1 MTYEEIIEALRVC
14 GRGECDGCLTPEQA
28 CGALCTE
35 AASALENL
43 VELARENDKRE
54 DEAEENAANLKH
66 NLACKQTENN
76 ILRSELRR
84 MFQLYVAAEMRADTG
99 GKNHRSLRT
108 DVAGQLNPT
117 WVEWLMGFPIG
128 WTDLNA

>member
-1 MTYEEIIEALRVC
+1 MTNEEIIKALRVC

-54 DEAEENAANLKH
+54 DEAEENAANLNHKF
-66 NLACKQTENN
+66 ACKQTENN
-76 ILRSELRR
+76 ILRGELRR
-84 MFQLYVAAEMRADTG
+84 MFQLYVAAEMREDTG
-99 GKNHRSLRT
+99 TSTEEVDDGE
-108 DVAGQLNPT
+108 A
-117 WVEWLMGFPIG
+117 
-128 WTDLNA
+128 

>member
-54 DEAEENAANLKH
+54 AEAEENAANLKH
-66 NLACKQTENN
+66 KLACKQTENN
-76 ILRSELRR
+76 ILQSELRR
-84 MFQLYVAAEMRADTG
+84 MFQLYAAAEMRANSGVSEGVD
-99 GKNHRSLRT
+99 
-108 DVAGQLNPT
+108 DEP
-117 WVEWLMGFPIG
+117 
-128 WTDLNA
+128 

>member
-14 GRGECDGCLTPEQA
+14 GRGECDGCLMPEQA

-35 AASALENL
+35 GASALENL

-54 DEAEENAANLKH
+54 NEAEENAANLKYK
-66 NLACKQTENN
+66 LACKQTENS

-84 MFQLYVAAEMRADTG
+84 MFRLYVAAEMRADTG
-99 GKNHRSLRT
+99 T
-108 DVAGQLNPT
+108 EED
-117 WVEWLMGFPIG
+117 
-128 WTDLNA
+128 

>member
-1 MTYEEIIEALRVC
+1 MR
-14 GRGECDGCLTPEQA
+14 RCLTPEQA

-35 AASALENL
+35 AASAFENL

-66 NLACKQTENN
+66 KLACKQTENN

-84 MFQLYVAAEMRADTG
+84 MFQLYVAAETRADAG
-99 GKNHRSLRT
+99 VNT
-108 DVAGQLNPT
+108 DEL
-117 WVEWLMGFPIG
+117 
-128 WTDLNA
+128 

>member
-1 MTYEEIIEALRVC
+1 MTNEEIIKALRVC
-14 GRGECDGCLTPEQA
+14 GRGEYDGCLTPEQA

-66 NLACKQTENN
+66 KLACKQTENN

-84 MFQLYVAAEMRADTG
+84 MFQLYVAAETRADAG
-99 GKNHRSLRT
+99 VNT
-108 DVAGQLNPT
+108 DEL
-117 WVEWLMGFPIG
+117 
-128 WTDLNA
+128 

>member
-1 MTYEEIIEALRVC
+1 MTNEEIIKALRVC
-14 GRGECDGCLTPEQA
+14 GRGECDGCLAPEQA

-35 AASALENL
+35 AAAAIENL
-43 VELARENDKRE
+43 TELARENEKRE

-84 MFQLYVAAEMRADTG
+84 MFQLYVAAEMRAD
-99 GKNHRSLRT
+99 
-108 DVAGQLNPT
+108 AGT
-117 WVEWLMGFPIG
+117 EE
-128 WTDLNA
+128 D

>member
-1 MTYEEIIEALRVC
+1 MTYEEIIKALRVC
-14 GRGECDGCLTPEQA
+14 GRGECDGCLAPEQA

-35 AASALENL
+35 AAAAIENL
-43 VELARENDKRE
+43 TELARENEKRE

-84 MFQLYVAAEMRADTG
+84 MFQLYVAAEMRAD
-99 GKNHRSLRT
+99 
-108 DVAGQLNPT
+108 AGT
-117 WVEWLMGFPIG
+117 EE
-128 WTDLNA
+128 D